1 MSFADAEAA
10 AARME
15 TPEREAWQQPG
26 RVIDEVIRPLL
37 TAATPTG
44 KQPVLLEVGCGT
56 GYFLSRLAAAL
67 PHAQVIGTDTEEA
80 MRKYCGS
87 RVAGCPNARVM
98 PGGLKSAA
106 NGALSS
112 RAHVLLLANTYHH
125 MDHRVDWLRATAALD
140 LAYPLSFLVIVEHK
154 TGALPIPA
162 PPEWMRLERGT
173 IMAEAEAA
181 GFTLAAAPSFLPHH
195 SILVFQ
201 RESELADG
209 GSGGSGSSSGMGTV
223 DSAGPSGDVT
233 DAVNSSDVG
242 GGDPHD
248 GHQLAP
254 AAHTHDERGSSGSG
268 QASHSAAAVGEA
280 PQGGSAEGGA
290 SAAGQQRPVATSAA
304 AADPAALQSP
314 KDADP
319 ASSPK

>member
-1 MSFADAEAA
+1 
-10 AARME
+10 
-15 TPEREAWQQPG
+15 
-26 RVIDEVIRPLL
+26 V
-37 TAATPTG
+37 
-44 KQPVLLEVGCGT
+44 EVGCGT

-87 RVAGCPNARVM
+87 RVASCPNARVM

-140 LAYPLSFLVIVEHK
+140 LSYPLSFLVIIEHK

-195 SILVFQ
+195 NILVFQ
-201 RESELADG
+201 REAELADG
-209 GSGGSGSSSGMGTV
+209 GSGSSSCGGGGSGSSGGGGGHGS
-223 DSAGPSGDVT
+223 SGD
-233 DAVNSSDVG
+233 SSDVG

-248 GHQLAP
+248 GQAQAP
-254 AAHTHDERGSSGSG
+254 AAHNHDERESGGSG
-268 QASHSAAAVGEA
+268 QASHSAAAGEA
-280 PQGGSAEGGA
+280 AQGVST
-290 SAAGQQRPVATSAA
+290 AGDGKALDATAAA

-319 ASSPK
+319 GASPK